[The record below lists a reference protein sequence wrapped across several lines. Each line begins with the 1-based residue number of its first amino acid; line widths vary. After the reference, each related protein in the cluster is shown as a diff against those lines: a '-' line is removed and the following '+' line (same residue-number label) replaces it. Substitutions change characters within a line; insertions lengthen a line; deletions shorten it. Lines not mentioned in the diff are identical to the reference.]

1 MTALIVIGAILLV
14 LFILLASSITAE
26 LEFDG
31 TFRYK
36 VKYLFFTFIVNPESP
51 RRKRKREKKA
61 QKKKKKEAAKAAKE
75 AKKAKKAAKQKKTP
89 AKKKTETAAVKPQ
102 QSQVKSEKSEEAPAE
117 KKSGKKEEKA
127 EKKAEKP
134 KMKFSLDL
142 IQRIIGRA
150 SPHVKRIFKKIRF
163 YNVVI
168 FVTAGG
174 KDAAKVAMSYGYHC
188 WAVYSITKLLSE
200 TITFK
205 AKDVDVRADFD
216 LEKNEYYLYGV
227 VKMRVSTL
235 LHSAIWGFFAVLS
248 EIRKDSKPAPKAQ
261 PQKKAA

>member
-36 VKYLFFTFIVNPESP
+36 IKYLFFTFIVNPESP
-51 RRKRKREKKA
+51 RRKRKREKKE
-61 QKKKKKEAAKAAKE
+61 QKKKKKEAAKAE
-75 AKKAKKAAKQKKTP
+75 KQKKAP
-89 AKKKTETAAVKPQ
+89 PPKKAETAAVKPQ
-102 QSQVKSEKSEEAPAE
+102 QEEIKSEKAEELPAE

-127 EKKAEKP
+127 EEKAKKP

-142 IQRIIGRA
+142 IRRIIGRA

-205 AKDVDVRADFD
+205 AKDVDVKADFD

>member
-51 RRKRKREKKA
+51 RRKRKREKKE

-75 AKKAKKAAKQKKTP
+75 AKNAKKAAKQKKTP
-89 AKKKTETAAVKPQ
+89 AKKKAETAVVKPQ
-102 QSQVKSEKSEEAPAE
+102 EEIKTEKAEEAPAE

>member
-36 VKYLFFTFIVNPESP
+36 IKYLFFTFIVNPESP
-51 RRKRKREKKA
+51 RRKRKREKKE

-75 AKKAKKAAKQKKTP
+75 AKKAAKQSPPPKKA
-89 AKKKTETAAVKPQ
+89 ETAAVKPQ
-102 QSQVKSEKSEEAPAE
+102 QEEIKSEKAEELPAE
-117 KKSGKKEEKA
+117 KKSVKKEEKA
-127 EKKAEKP
+127 KKP

-142 IQRIIGRA
+142 IRRIIGRA
-150 SPHVKRIFKKIRF
+150 SPHVKRIFRKIRF

-174 KDAAKVAMSYGYHC
+174 KDAAKAAMSYGYHC

-205 AKDVDVRADFD
+205 TKDVDVKADFD
-216 LEKNEYYLYGV
+216 LEKNEYYFYGV

>member
-36 VKYLFFTFIVNPESP
+36 IKYLFFTFIVNPESP
-51 RRKRKREKKA
+51 RRKRKREKKE
-61 QKKKKKEAAKAAKE
+61 QKKKKKEAAKAE
-75 AKKAKKAAKQKKTP
+75 KQKKAP
-89 AKKKTETAAVKPQ
+89 PPKKAETAAVKPQ
-102 QSQVKSEKSEEAPAE
+102 QEEIKSEKAEELPAE

-127 EKKAEKP
+127 DEKAKKP

-142 IQRIIGRA
+142 IRRIIGRA

-174 KDAAKVAMSYGYHC
+174 KDAAKAAMSYGYHC

>member
-36 VKYLFFTFIVNPESP
+36 IKYLFFTFIVNPESP
-51 RRKRKREKKA
+51 RRKRKREKKE
-61 QKKKKKEAAKAAKE
+61 QKKKKKEAAKAAKQSPPP
-75 AKKAKKAAKQKKTP
+75 KKA
-89 AKKKTETAAVKPQ
+89 ETAAVKPQ
-102 QSQVKSEKSEEAPAE
+102 QEEIKTEKAEEIPAE

-127 EKKAEKP
+127 EEKAKKP

-142 IQRIIGRA
+142 IRRIIGRA

-205 AKDVDVRADFD
+205 AKDVDVKADFD
-216 LEKNEYYLYGV
+216 LEKNEYYFYGV

>member
-36 VKYLFFTFIVNPESP
+36 IKYLFFTFIVNPESP
-51 RRKRKREKKA
+51 RRKRKREKKE
-61 QKKKKKEAAKAAKE
+61 QKKKKKEAAKAAKQSPPP
-75 AKKAKKAAKQKKTP
+75 KKA
-89 AKKKTETAAVKPQ
+89 ETAAVKPQ
-102 QSQVKSEKSEEAPAE
+102 QEEIKTEKAEEIPAE

-127 EKKAEKP
+127 EEKAKKP

-142 IQRIIGRA
+142 IRRIIGRA

>member
-36 VKYLFFTFIVNPESP
+36 IKYLFFTFIVNPESP
-51 RRKRKREKKA
+51 RRKRKREKKE

-75 AKKAKKAAKQKKTP
+75 AKKAAKQKKTP
-89 AKKKTETAAVKPQ
+89 SPKKAETAAVKPQ
-102 QSQVKSEKSEEAPAE
+102 QEEIKTEKAEEIPAE

-127 EKKAEKP
+127 KKP

-216 LEKNEYYLYGV
+216 LEKNEYYFYGV

>member
-36 VKYLFFTFIVNPESP
+36 IKYLFFTFIVNPESP
-51 RRKRKREKKA
+51 RRKRKREKKE
-61 QKKKKKEAAKAAKE
+61 QKKKKKEAAKAE
-75 AKKAKKAAKQKKTP
+75 KQKKAP
-89 AKKKTETAAVKPQ
+89 PPKKAETAAVKPQ
-102 QSQVKSEKSEEAPAE
+102 QEEIKSEKAEELPAE

-127 EKKAEKP
+127 DEKTKKP

-142 IQRIIGRA
+142 IRRIIGRA

>member
-36 VKYLFFTFIVNPESP
+36 IKYLFFTFIVNPESP
-51 RRKRKREKKA
+51 RRKRKREKKE
-61 QKKKKKEAAKAAKE
+61 QKKKKKETAKAE
-75 AKKAKKAAKQKKTP
+75 KQKKAP
-89 AKKKTETAAVKPQ
+89 PPKKAETAAVKPQ
-102 QSQVKSEKSEEAPAE
+102 QEEIKSEKAEEIPAE
-117 KKSGKKEEKA
+117 KKSVKKEE
-127 EKKAEKP
+127 KAEKP

-142 IQRIIGRA
+142 IRRIIGRA